1 MMLKERDSM
10 SWQLRYVER
19 MNGILS
25 ANDGTTM
32 PDCPFD
38 CAGFSSCMSASLSHI
53 STTLNTT
60 TTDMMCEGKYANGT
74 KSLACDQAAR
84 LRQEARYIL
93 GPRWESIESPLTNFI
108 ILPTTDASAPELDE
122 LRDATIAGPV
132 SCAVFLA

>member
-1 MMLKERDSM
+1 MLVEKDTI
-10 SWQLRYVER
+10 SWQMRYVRE
-19 MNGILS
+19 MNNILKT
-25 ANDGTTM
+25 DDRTRM
-32 PDCPFD
+32 PDCRFE
-38 CAGFSSCMSASLSHI
+38 CVGFTSCMLASLRHI
-53 STTLNTT
+53 SDTLNTT
-60 TTDMMCEGKYANGT
+60 STDKQCEGKYTSDTQSSG
-74 KSLACDQAAR
+74 CGQPAR